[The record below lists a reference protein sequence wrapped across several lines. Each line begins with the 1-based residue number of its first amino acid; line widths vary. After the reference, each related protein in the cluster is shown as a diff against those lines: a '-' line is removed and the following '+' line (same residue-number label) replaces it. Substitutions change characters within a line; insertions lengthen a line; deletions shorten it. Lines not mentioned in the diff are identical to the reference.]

1 MKSLRYK
8 IIPKGMAI
16 AKNAIKPVKVAK
28 SGDISKK
35 SQIFSV
41 IAVWSNKAIVIKP
54 KQ

>member
-16 AKNAIKPVKVAK
+16 AKNATNPISGAI

-35 SQIFSV
+35 RKKLSV
-41 IAVWSNKAIVIKP
+41 MAVTSKIAIVINP